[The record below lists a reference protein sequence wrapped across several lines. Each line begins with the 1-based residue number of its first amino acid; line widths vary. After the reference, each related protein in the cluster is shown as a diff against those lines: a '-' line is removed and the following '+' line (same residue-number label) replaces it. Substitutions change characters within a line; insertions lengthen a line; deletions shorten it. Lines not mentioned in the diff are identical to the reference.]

1 MSKKYSSTG
10 VIDIKKWLKAVSLTI
25 LGLALTVTLTACGN
39 SSSSKSSTSSTSSQL
54 KLQKSSTLTIGLE
67 GTFQPYS
74 YRKDGKLTGFEVDLG
89 KAVAKKLGLK
99 AKFVPTKFDSLIA
112 GLDVDKYDVVIND
125 IAETAQRKQ
134 KYLFSTPYIYSKSEL
149 AVKKGSSI
157 NKITDIKGKKVAQTT
172 TSNNATD
179 AKRLGATVT
188 PTDGFQQS
196 IDLVNQGRV
205 AGTINSR
212 EAFYAYLKQNPKASL
227 KFISGGSEIKTQKIG
242 AIVTKK
248 HASLQKQLSKAIQEL
263 RQDGTLK
270 KLSNKYFG
278 GNVTNQ

>member
-1 MSKKYSSTG
+1 M
-10 VIDIKKWLKAVSLTI
+10 KKWLRGLGIVALGAVLAVSLS
-25 LGLALTVTLTACGN
+25 ACG
-39 SSSSKSSTSSTSSQL
+39 SSSSSSSSSSSAASSNLDLQTS
-54 KLQKSSTLTIGLE
+54 KTLTIGLE

-112 GLDVDKYDVVIND
+112 GLDVNKYDVVIND
-125 IAETAQRKQ
+125 IAETPQREK
-134 KYLFSTPYIYSKSEL
+134 KYLFSTPYIYSKAQL

-157 NKITDIKGKKVAQTT
+157 SKITDIKGKKVAQTT
-172 TSNNATD
+172 TSNNASD
-179 AKRLGATVT
+179 ATRLGATVT

-212 EAFYAYLKQNPKASL
+212 EAFYAYFKQNKNAKIKLIDS
-227 KFISGGSEIKTQKIG
+227 GSEIKTQKIG
-242 AIVTKK
+242 AIFNKK
-248 HASLQKQLSKAIQEL
+248 HAKLQKEVSKVIQEL
-263 RQDGTLK
+263 RQDGTLT
-270 KLSNKYFG
+270 KLSKQYFG
-278 GNVTNQ
+278 GDVTKK

>member
-1 MSKKYSSTG
+1 M
-10 VIDIKKWLKAVSLTI
+10 KKWLKAVSLTI

-54 KLQKSSTLTIGLE
+54 KLQKSGTLTIGLE

-278 GNVTNQ
+278 GNVTNQQPSQSI

>member
-1 MSKKYSSTG
+1 M
-10 VIDIKKWLKAVSLTI
+10 KKWLKTI
-25 LGLALTVTLTACGN
+25 ALALFGLALTVTLTACGS
-39 SSSSKSSTSSTSSQL
+39 SSSSKSSSASSQL
-54 KLQKSSTLTIGLE
+54 DLQKSGTLTIGLE

-89 KAVAKKLGLK
+89 KAIAKKLGLK

-134 KYLFSTPYIYSKSEL
+134 KYLFSTPYIYSKSQL
-149 AVKKGSSI
+149 AVKKNSSI
-157 NKITDIKGKKVAQTT
+157 NKITDIKGTKVAQTT

-212 EAFYAYLKQNPKASL
+212 EAFYAYFKQNPKANL
-227 KFISGGSEIKTQKIG
+227 KLISGGSEIKTQKIG

-248 HASLQKQLSKAIQEL
+248 HAKLQKQISKAIQEL
-263 RQDGTLK
+263 RKDGTLK

-278 GNVTNQ
+278 GNVTDK

>member
-1 MSKKYSSTG
+1 M
-10 VIDIKKWLKAVSLTI
+10 KKWLKAVSLTI

-54 KLQKSSTLTIGLE
+54 KLQKSGTLTIGLE

-248 HASLQKQLSKAIQEL
+248 HAPLQKQLSKAIQEL

>member
-1 MSKKYSSTG
+1 MRTWVKKLG
-10 VIDIKKWLKAVSLTI
+10 VAI
-25 LGLALTVTLTACGN
+25 LGLGLAVTLTACGSN
-39 SSSSKSSTSSTSSQL
+39 SSSSKSSDL
-54 KLQKSSTLTIGLE
+54 GLQKSGTLTIGLE

-89 KAVAKKLGLK
+89 KAIAKKLGLK

-134 KYLFSTPYIYSKSEL
+134 KYLFSTPYIYSKSQL
-149 AVKKGSSI
+149 AVKKNSSI

-188 PTDGFQQS
+188 PTDSFQQS
-196 IDLVNQGRV
+196 IELVEQGRA

-212 EAFYAYLKQNPKASL
+212 ESFYAYLKQNPKANIKL
-227 KFISGGSEIKTQKIG
+227 INSGDQIAVQKIG
-242 AIVTKK
+242 AIVTKEHPK
-248 HASLQKQLSKAIQEL
+248 LQKQISKAIQEL
-263 RQDGTLK
+263 RKDGTLK

-278 GNVTNQ
+278 GNVTDK

>member
-1 MSKKYSSTG
+1 M
-10 VIDIKKWLKAVSLTI
+10 KKWLKAVSLTI

-54 KLQKSSTLTIGLE
+54 KLQKSGTLTIGLE

-212 EAFYAYLKQNPKASL
+212 EAFYAYLKQNPKASF

-248 HASLQKQLSKAIQEL
+248 HASLQKQLSRAIQEL

>member
-1 MSKKYSSTG
+1 M
-10 VIDIKKWLKAVSLTI
+10 KKWLKAVSLTI

-54 KLQKSSTLTIGLE
+54 KLQKSGTLTIGLE

-149 AVKKGSSI
+149 AVKKGASI

-248 HASLQKQLSKAIQEL
+248 HASLQKQLSRAIQEL

-278 GNVTNQ
+278 GNVTNQKPSQSI

>member
-1 MSKKYSSTG
+1 M
-10 VIDIKKWLKAVSLTI
+10 KKWLKAVSLTI
-25 LGLALTVTLTACGN
+25 LGLALTVALTACGN

-54 KLQKSSTLTIGLE
+54 KLQKSDTLTIGLE

-248 HASLQKQLSKAIQEL
+248 HAPLQKQLSKAIQEL

-278 GNVTNQ
+278 GNVTDRKSVV

>member
-1 MSKKYSSTG
+1 MM
-10 VIDIKKWLKAVSLTI
+10 KKWQRGLGMAV
-25 LGLALTVTLTACGN
+25 LGAVLAVTLSACGT
-39 SSSSKSSTSSTSSQL
+39 STKSSTNTSL
-54 KLQKSSTLTIGLE
+54 DLQTSGTLTIGLE

-74 YRKDGKLTGFEVDLG
+74 YRKAGKLTGFEVDLG

-125 IAETAQRKQ
+125 IAETSQRQK
-134 KYLFSTPYIYSKSEL
+134 KYLFSTPYIYSKAQL
-149 AVKKGSSI
+149 AVKKSSSI
-157 NKITDIKGKKVAQTT
+157 SKITDIKGKKVAQTT

-179 AKRLGATVT
+179 ARRLGATVT

-212 EAFYAYLKQNPKASL
+212 EAFYAYFKQNKTAKIKL
-227 KFISGGSEIKTQKIG
+227 IDAGTEIKTQKIG
-242 AIVTKK
+242 AIFNKK
-248 HASLQKQLSKAIQEL
+248 HAKLQKQVSKAIQAL
-263 RQDGTLK
+263 RKDGTLT
-270 KLSNKYFG
+270 KLSKKYFG
-278 GNVTNQ
+278 GDVTKK

>member
-10 VIDIKKWLKAVSLTI
+10 VIDVKKWLKAVSLTI

-54 KLQKSSTLTIGLE
+54 KLQKSGTLTIGLE

-125 IAETAQRKQ
+125 IADTAQRKQ

>member
-10 VIDIKKWLKAVSLTI
+10 VIDMKKWLKAVSLTI

-54 KLQKSSTLTIGLE
+54 KLQKSGTLTIGLE

-149 AVKKGSSI
+149 AVKKGASI

-248 HASLQKQLSKAIQEL
+248 HASLQKQLSRAIQEL